1 MGNQVSKDTRE
12 RIVLAARE
20 LFRTQGLDGVNMR
33 ELAEK
38 AGVNKGLLHYYFKT
52 KEAIF
57 QEVFQH
63 QAGLLYAAITHI
75 LQAEGTFEEKVAAI
89 VDRYFTLLAE
99 VPSLPA
105 FVLFEVQRDPR
116 IIVDSPLR
124 EVLMRVAAYIGPEL
138 RKRKLPPER
147 ADGVQFLLDLVALCA
162 FSFAMLPA
170 ISGALKLNKA
180 QKAAFIAERKR
191 HILAVLAA
199 NYRP

>member
-1 MGNQVSKDTRE
+1 MGNPKDNETRE
-12 RIVLAARE
+12 RIVAAARE

-52 KEAIF
+52 KDSIF
-57 QEVFQH
+57 KEVFQH

-75 LQAEGTFEEKVAAI
+75 LEAQGPFESKVSAI
-89 VDRYFTLLAE
+89 VDRYFDLLGE
-99 VPSLPA
+99 MPSLPV

-124 EVLMRVAAYIGPEL
+124 EILMRVAGYLGPEL
-138 RKRKLPPER
+138 KKRGLPPER
-147 ADGVQFLLDLVALCA
+147 ADGIQFLLDLVSLCA

-170 ISGALKLNKA
+170 ISKALKLNKA
-180 QKAAFIAERKR
+180 QKTAFLHERKR

-199 NYRP
+199 SYRP